1 MLGGLAIVAAVVAPS
16 VFLVITEKHIAGNVM
31 AEIFRRLNWICAG
44 SVSLILISELFR
56 AQLLGGLSR
65 VVRKNPARTLLL
77 LSLVGILLYIAFWI
91 TPELNS
97 IRQSVA
103 PDAPLPKKFG
113 TLHRLSEVIYSVNFL
128 IAMVLLFLYRKES

>member
-1 MLGGLAIVAAVVAPS
+1 MNTFFLYIIRFSIALMLGGLAIVAAVVAPS

-65 VVRKNPARTLLL
+65 VVRKTPARPSCSFRWSVFYFIS
-77 LSLVGILLYIAFWI
+77 LSG
-91 TPELNS
+91 
-97 IRQSVA
+97 
-103 PDAPLPKKFG
+103 
-113 TLHRLSEVIYSVNFL
+113 
-128 IAMVLLFLYRKES
+128 